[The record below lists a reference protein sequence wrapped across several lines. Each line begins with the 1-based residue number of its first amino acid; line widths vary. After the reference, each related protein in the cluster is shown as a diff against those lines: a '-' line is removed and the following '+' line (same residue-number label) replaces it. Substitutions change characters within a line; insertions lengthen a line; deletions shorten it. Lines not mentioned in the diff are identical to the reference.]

1 MAVDL
6 ALLHTAASRGQAVL
20 RTYGWARPTVSFG
33 RNEAVR
39 GVWDVAALEAAGVD
53 VVRRP
58 TGGRAL
64 WHRREVT
71 YSVTMPWPADRSW
84 REAYDVVNQ
93 RLLLALLMLGVPARL
108 QARDASPAVAPD
120 GPICFAA
127 PSAGE
132 IVADAGKVAGSA
144 VWRTSGGYLQHGS
157 ILLHDD
163 QSQLSAYRCETTR
176 PDASHAAPVSAWLG
190 DDDDAGLSSRVI
202 AALHEAWLCGA
213 SDNDRYLS
221 SGGHERSLNEARAML
236 STPDWLW
243 RR

>member
-1 MAVDL
+1 MAMDL
-6 ALLHTAASRGQAVL
+6 ALLHEAASRGQAVL

-39 GVWDVAALEAAGVD
+39 GVWDIAAMEGADID

-71 YSVTMPWPADRSW
+71 YSVTMPWPADRAW
-84 REAYDVVNQ
+84 REAYDAVNQ
-93 RLLLALLMLGVPARL
+93 RLLQALLMLGVPARL
-108 QARDASPAVAPD
+108 YRADASAAISPD

-132 IVADAGKVAGSA
+132 IVTDGGKVAGSA
-144 VWRTSGGYLQHGS
+144 VWRTSGGFLQQGS

-163 QSQLSAYRCETTR
+163 QALLSAYRCQEGP
-176 PDASHAAPVSAWLG
+176 PDAAYAAPVSSWLG
-190 DDDDAGLSSRVI
+190 DDDHAQLSSRLI
-202 AALHEAWLCGA
+202 AALQAAWSCRT
-213 SDNDRYLS
+213 SDNDAYPS
-221 SGGHERSLNEARAML
+221 SAIDERSLNESRAIL
-236 STPDWLW
+236 SSPHWLW